1 MDKKKPQT
9 WCIEITLTR
18 TFDGTREEAEEIGN
32 EDFNYYES
40 QVDGDQFVN
49 TPTGLDIYEVETQ
62 FPEG

>member
-1 MDKKKPQT
+1 MDDKKE
-9 WCIEITLTR
+9 WVIEIMMTR
-18 TFDGTREEAEEIGN
+18 TFYGTRRDAEDIAD
-32 EDFNYYES
+32 EDFDYYES